1 MAFDVNGTN
10 WEKNKCIW
18 LLNKLCVLP
27 VSQRWDEV
35 ETAVN
40 SVVHDVPAVQT
51 ALIVQVALELIINIL
66 YDGLKAVREKNKDQ
80 TQFNSHKSM
89 QLN

>member
-1 MAFDVNGTN
+1 M
-10 WEKNKCIW
+10 
-18 LLNKLCVLP
+18 LP
-27 VSQRWDEV
+27 VSQRRDKV

-89 QLN
+89 Q